1 MKFFQRIVFIYE
13 LLRINILIA
22 LGIRKP
28 MPSKKFFQ
36 ENPSL
41 VLAKAS
47 RVILHRAML
56 EKNPKV
62 RKALVELST
71 ELDNQSAELF
81 NLGVVALAFFPD
93 EGTD

>member
-1 MKFFQRIVFIYE
+1 
-13 LLRINILIA
+13 
-22 LGIRKP
+22 
-28 MPSKKFFQ
+28 
-36 ENPSL
+36 
-41 VLAKAS
+41 
-47 RVILHRAML
+47 ML